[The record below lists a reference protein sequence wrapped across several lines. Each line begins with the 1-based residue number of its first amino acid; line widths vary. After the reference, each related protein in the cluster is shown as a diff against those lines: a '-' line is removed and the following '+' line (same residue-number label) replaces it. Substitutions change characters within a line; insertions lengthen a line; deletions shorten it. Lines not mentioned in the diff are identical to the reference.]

1 MHKKRGVQHLL
12 VRVEGFYDNESAGQ
26 QERRPDWT
34 AEPASALMYKEPRP
48 DQHTQREKA
57 SVFRASGG
65 VAHNDIMLKRA

>member
-1 MHKKRGVQHLL
+1 MK
-12 VRVEGFYDNESAGQ
+12 VRVSRNDDWT
-26 QERRPDWT
+26 RWT